1 MLQATI
7 ANVNRGKRQKPYQGS
22 QFLPRWG
29 RAKDKTE
36 GPLDGYSLLDKIK
49 KINRQMGGGTQGVDT
64 R

>member
-7 ANVNRGKRQKPYQGS
+7 ANGNRGKRQKAFEGK

-29 RAKDKTE
+29 KAKDRDE
-36 GPLDGYSLLDKIK
+36 GPIDGYALLDKVK
-49 KINRQMGGGTQGVDT
+49 KINRQLGGGTQGVDT